1 MSAGTGKFQAGT
13 NYPGLLIDIL
23 ALGGANFPAQ
33 AHTPIQVPG
42 TSTVWSNSFK
52 LNRGMTYGWEV
63 YFTGA
68 GVVTVTCEL
77 EQANQPPTTEGA
89 ADGSWV
95 IPVTKATTN
104 GLFPT
109 GVIVATTTTYITAY
123 SPVATI
129 LGRLKITGTGSNDA
143 ALTYLSL
150 ARMYEIKNF

>member
-1 MSAGTGKFQAGT
+1 
-13 NYPGLLIDIL
+13 
-23 ALGGANFPAQ
+23 
-33 AHTPIQVPG
+33 
-42 TSTVWSNSFK
+42 
-52 LNRGMTYGWEV
+52 MTYGWEV

-89 ADGSWV
+89 VDGSWV
-95 IPVTKATTN
+95 IPVSKLTTN

-129 LGRLKITGTGSNDA
+129 LGRLKLTGTGSNDA

>member
-1 MSAGTGKFQAGT
+1 MTLGTGAFKAGT
-13 NYPGLLIDIL
+13 NYPGLLWDIL
-23 ALGGANFPAQ
+23 TFGGALLPAT
-33 AHTPIQVPG
+33 AHRNIAINATAVAY
-42 TSTVWSNSFK
+42 SNSFK

-63 YFTGA
+63 AFTSS
-68 GVVTVTCEL
+68 GVVAVTVEL

-89 ADGSWV
+89 ADGSWG

-109 GVIVATTTTYITAY
+109 GVCVAAATTYITAY

-129 LGRLKITGTGSNDA
+129 LGRLKITGTGANDA
-143 ALTYLSL
+143 STVLSL